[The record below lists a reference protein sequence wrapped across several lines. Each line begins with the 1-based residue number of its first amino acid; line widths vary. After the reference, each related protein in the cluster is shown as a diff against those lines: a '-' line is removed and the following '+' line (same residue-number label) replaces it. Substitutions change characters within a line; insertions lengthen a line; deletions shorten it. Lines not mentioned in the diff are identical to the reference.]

1 MTANQKKRLCWNCD
15 GTVDVHLS
23 HCTYCGAELLRD
35 QEPLDQMPQDEEE
48 EAIFDEEESPFSNDE
63 EEEEEEHEPAR
74 VRQRSLTLPFML
86 MVPGTLLGL
95 FGLMV
100 WLFSHDGALELRWD
114 ASYWYIYVLLSL
126 PLLVFGW
133 RALGRDDPQEE
144 EG

>member
-1 MTANQKKRLCWNCD
+1 MAANQKKRLCWNCD

-35 QEPLDQMPQDEEE
+35 QEAMEQEFSHE
-48 EAIFDEEESPFSNDE
+48 DEEESVFEEEGQFE
-63 EEEEEEHEPAR
+63 EEEEEREHEPAR
-74 VRQRSLTLPFML
+74 IRQRSLTLPFML

-133 RALGRDDPQEE
+133 RSLGRSEEAHE